1 MFEIMACQEEM
12 VTQMMVE
19 AKTVMPGGLAV
30 NLNSSFVM
38 NRAERVVVYKLMESQ
53 NLKINT
59 IGEQF
64 EEDKFMLMQVKVMGL
79 MLRFQQEPDL
89 CRGGDKSLRFKMRP
103 GQWVGVMMVQME
115 TTV

>member
-1 MFEIMACQEEM
+1 MDFGKGSALSCAQRVYSWEAKGTKW

-19 AKTVMPGGLAV
+19 AKTRYQKQVVRVMPGGLAV

-38 NRAERVVVYKLMESQ
+38 NMAERVVVYKLMESQ

-59 IGEQF
+59 IGEKF
-64 EEDKFMLMQVKVMGL
+64 EEDKFMWMQVQVMGL

-89 CRGGDKSLRFKMRP
+89 
-103 GQWVGVMMVQME
+103 
-115 TTV
+115 